1 MHIEFKLLM
10 IMVIP
15 YSNLNP
21 AELWMANIV
30 WSHLCLCD
38 LEEGGAKVSQ
48 VGAKEKRDRRIPKH
62 WLVCFIVCYVIVA
75 TIDIVTVTGIGNGNS
90 IRVTHDVTTHF
101 VN

>member
-1 MHIEFKLLM
+1 M

-21 AELWMANIV
+21 AELWMGTIV

-48 VGAKEKRDRRIPKH
+48 VGTKEKRDRRIPKH
-62 WLVCFIVCYVIVA
+62 WLVCFICMLCNNCNTCPRACAYIQ
-75 TIDIVTVTGIGNGNS
+75 ILW
-90 IRVTHDVTTHF
+90 
-101 VN
+101 